1 MKSTGTATTT
11 CSTATEDPTAGT
23 SSLSQDVQPA
33 ELEPPATEPA
43 ELEPPATEPAALEPP
58 ATEPAE
64 LEPPATEPAELEP
77 PATEPAELEHS
88 VIEPAETEP
97 IEFSSVGETTP
108 GSIAEGSTSA
118 RLIAGGSTS
127 HKPVDVEPAVSSP
140 GIDELVGSAN
150 RCSNCSVLRNKL
162 RMLQNKNL
170 TLQGHLAK
178 QKREH
183 RKYRRP
189 SNIESK

>member
-1 MKSTGTATTT
+1 MKSTGTATTM

-43 ELEPPATEPAALEPP
+43 ELEPPATEPA
-58 ATEPAE
+58 E

-77 PATEPAELEHS
+77 PATEPAELEQS

-118 RLIAGGSTS
+118 RLIAGG
-127 HKPVDVEPAVSSP
+127 
-140 GIDELVGSAN
+140 
-150 RCSNCSVLRNKL
+150 
-162 RMLQNKNL
+162 
-170 TLQGHLAK
+170 
-178 QKREH
+178 
-183 RKYRRP
+183 
-189 SNIESK
+189 